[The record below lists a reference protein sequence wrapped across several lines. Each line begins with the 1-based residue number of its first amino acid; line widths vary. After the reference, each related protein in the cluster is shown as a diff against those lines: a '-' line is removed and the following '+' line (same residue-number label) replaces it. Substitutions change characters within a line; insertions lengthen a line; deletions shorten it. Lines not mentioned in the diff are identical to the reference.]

1 MLDKYK
7 VKFMI
12 DIIND
17 YEKLQKNFGKLLD
30 KSGYRLDHLAKEI
43 GMSREYFYVK
53 KQRGNFTHE
62 QMKKLIEII
71 WKPELEDVIFGD
83 ILKKADKGDY
93 ATDEEIKA
101 AFA

>member
-17 YEKLQKNFGKLLD
+17 YELLQKNFGKLLEN
-30 KSGYRLDHLAKEI
+30 SGYRLDHLAKEI
-43 GMSREYFYVK
+43 GMTREYFYVK
-53 KQRGNFTHE
+53 KQRGTFSHE
-62 QMKKLIEII
+62 QMKKLLKII
-71 WKPELEDVIFGD
+71 WKPEMEDVLFCE
-83 ILKKADKGDY
+83 ILKKYDKGDY
-93 ATDEEIKA
+93 ATNGEIKS